1 MNPAAP
7 AATSVDWPDLPVAQA
22 IPWPDPD
29 EVATVSR
36 TLSGVPG
43 LVQASECHLLTQRL
57 AAVER
62 GEAFV
67 LTAGDCAETFDAN
80 TPESLRARLRTV
92 LQMAVVLTYGGS
104 LPVIKMG
111 RMAGQ
116 YFKPR
121 SKPVEVR
128 DGVEM
133 PSYYGDAV
141 NALPFE
147 PSGRRPDPE
156 RLLRVYAASSAAL
169 NLVRSFMQDGS
180 ADLRQVHAWNRD
192 FVRASPAGQRY
203 DRLAADI
210 DRALAFMTACGADPE
225 EFRSV
230 EFFVAHEALS
240 LDYERPLTRTDPVT
254 GQLYGSS
261 GHFLWVGER
270 TRQPDG
276 AHIDF
281 AARISN
287 PIGVKVGPN
296 AHPDDLL
303 DLIRRLDPHRTPG
316 RLTLI
321 TRMGA
326 DLVEERLP
334 ALVAKVAAVDHPVI
348 WVCDPMHGNT
358 REAPSG
364 HKTRSFDDV
373 VAEVKGFFAV
383 HRSLGT
389 HPGGLHVELTGDDVT
404 ECVGGTEGVAEDSLG
419 DRYETACDPRLNR
432 EQSLELAFTVAEMLA
447 AD

>member
-1 MNPAAP
+1 M
-7 AATSVDWPDLPVAQA
+7 AQS
-22 IPWPDPD
+22 IPWPDQAAVD
-29 EVATVSR
+29 QVAG
-36 TLSGVPG
+36 TLSGFPG
-43 LVQASECHLLTQRL
+43 LVQAADCHLLTQRL

-80 TPESLRARLRTV
+80 TATSLRARLRTV

-104 LPVIKMG
+104 LPVVKIG

-121 SKPVEVR
+121 SRPVEAR
-128 DGVEM
+128 GDVEL

-141 NALPFE
+141 NALPFD
-147 PSGRRPDPE
+147 PGSRLPDPL
-156 RLLRVYAASSAAL
+156 RLLQVYRASSAAL
-169 NLVRSFMQDGS
+169 NLIRSFMQDGS

-192 FVRASPAGQRY
+192 FVRFSPAGRRY
-203 DRLAADI
+203 DQLAADI
-210 DRALAFMTACGADPE
+210 DRALAFMSACGADPE

-240 LDYERPLTRTDPVT
+240 LDYERALTRVDSAT
-254 GQLYGSS
+254 GQQFGSS
-261 GHFLWVGER
+261 GHLLWVGER
-270 TRQPDG
+270 TRQPEG

-281 AARISN
+281 LSRIAN
-287 PIGVKVGPN
+287 PVGVKVGPD
-296 AHPDDLL
+296 AHPDDVLA
-303 DLIRRLDPHRTPG
+303 LIRRLDPHRTPG
-316 RLTLI
+316 RLTII

-326 DLVEERLP
+326 DLISERLP
-334 ALVAKVAAVDHPVI
+334 NIVAKVTGAEHPVV

-364 HKTRSFDDV
+364 HKTRLFDDV

-383 HRSLGT
+383 HRALGT

-404 ECVGGTEGVAEDSLG
+404 ECVGGTQGVAESDLA

-432 EQSLELAFTVAEMLA
+432 EQSLELAFTVAGMLSA
-447 AD
+447 

>member
-1 MNPAAP
+1 MS
-7 AATSVDWPDLPVAQA
+7 ATLA
-22 IPWPDPD
+22 
-29 EVATVSR
+29 
-36 TLSGVPG
+36 GFPG
-43 LVQASECHLLTQRL
+43 LVQAADCHLLTQRL

-80 TPESLRARLRTV
+80 TASSLRARLRTV

-104 LPVIKMG
+104 LPVVKIG

-121 SKPVEVR
+121 SKPVESRGSV
-128 DGVEM
+128 DL

-147 PSGRRPDPE
+147 SAARVPDPR
-156 RLLRVYAASSAAL
+156 RLLQVYRASGAAL
-169 NLVRSFMQDGS
+169 NLIRSFMQDGS

-192 FVRASPAGQRY
+192 FVRFSPAGRRY
-203 DRLAADI
+203 DQLAGDI
-210 DRALAFMTACGADPE
+210 DRALAFMSACGADPE

-240 LDYERPLTRTDPVT
+240 LDYERALTRIDPAT
-254 GQLYGSS
+254 GQLFGSS
-261 GHFLWVGER
+261 GHLLWVGER

-281 AARISN
+281 VSRIAN
-287 PIGVKVGPN
+287 PIGVKVGPD
-296 AHPDDLL
+296 AHPDDVLA
-303 DLIRRLDPHRTPG
+303 LIRRLDPHRTPG
-316 RLTLI
+316 RLTI
-321 TRMGA
+321 VTRMGA
-326 DLVEERLP
+326 DLVSQRLP
-334 ALVAKVAAVDHPVI
+334 DIVAKVTGAEHPVV

-358 REAPSG
+358 KEAPSG
-364 HKTRSFDDV
+364 HKTRLFDDV

-404 ECVGGTEGVAEDSLG
+404 ECVGGTQGVAESDLA

-432 EQSLELAFTVAEMLA
+432 EQSLELAFTVAGMLS
-447 AD
+447 D

>member
-1 MNPAAP
+1 M
-7 AATSVDWPDLPVAQA
+7 TITWPDLPVAQA
-22 IPWPDPD
+22 IPWPDGD
-29 EVATVSR
+29 EVAAVAQVLR
-36 TLSGVPG
+36 GVPG
-43 LVQASECHLLTQRL
+43 LVQPADCHLLTQRL
-57 AAVER
+57 AAAER

-67 LTAGDCAETFDAN
+67 LTAGDCAETFAAN
-80 TPESLRARLRTV
+80 TGASIRARLRTV

-104 LPVIKMG
+104 LPVVKIG

-121 SKPVEVR
+121 SKPVEIR
-128 DGVEM
+128 DGVEL

-147 PSGRRPDPE
+147 AGTRRPDAH
-156 RLLRVYAASSAAL
+156 RLLRVYQSSGAAL
-169 NLVRSFMQDGS
+169 NLIRSFMQDGS

-192 FVRASPAGQRY
+192 FVRFSPAGQRY
-203 DRLAADI
+203 DSLAADI
-210 DRALAFMTACGADPE
+210 DRALAFMSACGADPE

-240 LDYERPLTRTDPVT
+240 LDYERALVRADPLT
-254 GQLYGSS
+254 GQLVGTS

-276 AHIDF
+276 AHVDF
-281 AARISN
+281 AARIAN
-287 PIGVKVGPN
+287 PVGVKIGPN
-296 AHPDDLL
+296 AHPDDVLEL
-303 DLIRRLDPHRTPG
+303 VERLDPHRTPG
-316 RLTLI
+316 RLTI
-321 TRMGA
+321 IARMGA
-326 DLVEERLP
+326 GLVTERLGDI
-334 ALVAKVAAVDHPVI
+334 VAKVTAAQHPVV

-358 REAPSG
+358 RESPSG
-364 HKTRSFDDV
+364 FKTRSFDDV

-383 HRSLGT
+383 HRALGT

-404 ECVGGTEGVAEDSLG
+404 ECVGGTEGVAEADLA

>member
-1 MNPAAP
+1 M
-7 AATSVDWPDLPVAQA
+7 AQE
-22 IPWPDPD
+22 IPWPDRQ
-29 EVATVSR
+29 EVAAVSR
-36 TLSGVPG
+36 TLAGVPG

-128 DGVEM
+128 GGVEL

-141 NALPFE
+141 NSLPFE
-147 PSGRRPDPE
+147 ATGRRPDPE
-156 RLLRVYAASSAAL
+156 RLLRVYTASSAAL

-210 DRALAFMTACGADPE
+210 DRALAFMSACGADPA

-240 LDYERPLTRTDPVT
+240 LDYERPLTRVDPLT
-254 GQLYGSS
+254 GQLYGAS

-276 AHIDF
+276 AHIDYVS
-281 AARISN
+281 RISN
-287 PIGVKVGPN
+287 PIGVKIGPN

-321 TRMGA
+321 SRMGA
-326 DLVEERLP
+326 DLVAQRLP
-334 ALVAKVAAVDHPVI
+334 DLVAKVAAADHPVI

-373 VAEVKGFFAV
+373 VAEVRGFFAV

-404 ECVGGTEGVAEDSLG
+404 ECVGGTAGVAEDALG

-432 EQSLELAFTVAEMLA
+432 EQSLELAFVVAEMLA
-447 AD
+447 GD

>member
-1 MNPAAP
+1 MT
-7 AATSVDWPDLPVAQA
+7 AATWPDLPTAQP
-22 IPWPDPD
+22 IPWPDQG
-29 EVATVSR
+29 EVDAVSR
-36 TLSGVPG
+36 ILTGVPG
-43 LVQASECHLLTQRL
+43 LVQAGDCHVLTQRL
-57 AAVER
+57 AAAQR

-80 TPESLRARLRTV
+80 TSVSIRARLRTV

-121 SKPVEVR
+121 SKPVESR
-128 DGVEM
+128 GGVEL

-141 NALPFE
+141 NSLPFE
-147 PSGRRPDPE
+147 AVGRRPDPQ
-156 RLLRVYAASSAAL
+156 RLLRVYRSSGAAL
-169 NLVRSFMQDGS
+169 NLIRSFMQDGS

-192 FVRASPAGQRY
+192 FVRFSPAGQRY
-203 DRLAADI
+203 DRLATDI
-210 DRALAFMTACGADPE
+210 DRALAFMGACGADPE

-240 LDYERPLTRTDPVT
+240 LDYERALTRTDPVT

-261 GHFLWVGER
+261 GHFLWAGER

-281 AARISN
+281 LSRIAN
-287 PIGVKVGPN
+287 PIGVKVGPD
-296 AHPDDLL
+296 AHPDDVLSLL
-303 DLIRRLDPHRTPG
+303 QHLDPHRKPG
-316 RLTLI
+316 RLTLVA
-321 TRMGA
+321 RMGA
-326 DLVEERLP
+326 GLVEERLAP
-334 ALVAKVAAVDHPVI
+334 IVAKVASAEHPVV

-404 ECVGGTEGVAEDSLG
+404 ECVGGTEGVAEADLG

-432 EQSLELAFTVAEMLA
+432 EQSLELAFTVAQMLSGR
-447 AD
+447 

>member
-1 MNPAAP
+1 M
-7 AATSVDWPDLPVAQA
+7 TVTWPDLPVAQA
-22 IPWPDPD
+22 IPWPDPA
-29 EVATVSR
+29 EVEAVAH
-36 TLSGVPG
+36 TLAGVPG

-57 AAVER
+57 AAAER

-67 LTAGDCAETFDAN
+67 LTAGDCAETFDQN
-80 TPESLRARLRTV
+80 TAVSIRARLRTV

-121 SKPVEVR
+121 SKPVESR
-128 DGVEM
+128 GGVEL

-141 NALPFE
+141 NSLPFE
-147 PSGRRPDPE
+147 PAGRQPDPE
-156 RLLRVYAASSAAL
+156 RLLRVYQSSGAAL

-192 FVRASPAGQRY
+192 FVRFSGAGQRY
-203 DRLAADI
+203 ESLAADI
-210 DRALAFMTACGADPE
+210 DRALAFMSACGADPE

-240 LDYERPLTRTDPVT
+240 LDYERALTRTDPVT
-254 GQLYGSS
+254 GQLFGSS

-281 AARISN
+281 ARRIAN

-296 AHPDDLL
+296 AHPDDVLE
-303 DLIRRLDPHRTPG
+303 LIRQLDPHRTPG
-316 RLTLI
+316 RLTVI

-326 DLVEERLP
+326 GLVQERL
-334 ALVAKVAAVDHPVI
+334 ADIVAKVAAADHPVV

-373 VAEVKGFFAV
+373 VSEVKGFFAV

-404 ECVGGTEGVAEDSLG
+404 ECVGGTAGVAEADLG

-432 EQSLELAFTVAEMLA
+432 QQSLELAFTVAEMLSGR
-447 AD
+447 

>member
-1 MNPAAP
+1 M
-7 AATSVDWPDLPVAQA
+7 TLTWPDLPTAQA
-22 IPWPDPD
+22 IPWPDAGAVGD
-29 EVATVSR
+29 VAEVLR
-36 TLSGVPG
+36 GVPG
-43 LVQASECHLLTQRL
+43 LVQPSDCHLLTQRL
-57 AAVER
+57 AAAER

-67 LTAGDCAETFDAN
+67 LTAGDCAETFSAN
-80 TPESLRARLRTV
+80 TGASIRARLRTV

-104 LPVIKMG
+104 LPVIKIG

-121 SKPVEVR
+121 SKPVENR
-128 DGVEM
+128 DGVEL

-141 NALPFE
+141 NALPFDAA
-147 PSGRRPDPE
+147 SRRPDPA
-156 RLLRVYAASSAAL
+156 RLLRVYQSSGAAL
-169 NLVRSFMQDGS
+169 NLIRSFMQDGS

-192 FVRASPAGQRY
+192 FVRFSPAGQRY
-203 DRLAADI
+203 DRLASDI
-210 DRALAFMTACGADPE
+210 DRALAFMSACGADPE

-240 LDYERPLTRTDPVT
+240 LDYERALVRPDPLT
-254 GQLYGSS
+254 GQLVGTS

-276 AHIDF
+276 AHVDF
-281 AARISN
+281 ASRIAN
-287 PIGVKVGPN
+287 PVGVKIGPN
-296 AHPDDLL
+296 AHPDDVLEL
-303 DLIRRLDPHRTPG
+303 VRHLDPHRTPG
-316 RLTLI
+316 RLTI
-321 TRMGA
+321 IARMGA
-326 DLVEERLP
+326 GLVTERLGDI
-334 ALVAKVAAVDHPVI
+334 VAKVSAAEHPVV

-358 REAPSG
+358 RESPSG
-364 HKTRSFDDV
+364 YKTRSFDDV

-383 HRSLGT
+383 HRALGT

-404 ECVGGTEGVAEDSLG
+404 ECVGGTEGVAEADLA

-447 AD
+447 GD